1 MELWGP
7 VSFPFSSYASD
18 AASGLSDV
26 GEGMER
32 MRRPP
37 GKNLR
42 RRPRSRLRVTS
53 VRRGHRSSGNNLQGL
68 DATVRDGGAVSQ
80 KRREALCYWYPRGRQ
95 SCFQYETLGAESA
108 SLQFQ
113 SGHCDLGGEGWGH
126 LMKTELDLLLSADFD
141 SEGLR
146 PERQSG

>member
-7 VSFPFSSYASD
+7 LSFPFSSYASD

-53 VRRGHRSSGNNLQGL
+53 VRKGPRSSGITCRAWMELSEGGVCGQPER
-68 DATVRDGGAVSQ
+68 VRSTGHS
-80 KRREALCYWYPRGRQ
+80 YPRGRR

-108 SLQFQ
+108 SLRFQ

-126 LMKTELDLLLSADFD
+126 LMKTELDLLPSADFD
-141 SEGLR
+141 PEGLR
-146 PERQSG
+146 PE

>member
-7 VSFPFSSYASD
+7 LSFPFSSYASD
-18 AASGLSDV
+18 AASGLSDM

-53 VRRGHRSSGNNLQGL
+53 VRKGNRSSGITYRAWMELSEGGVCGQPERVRSTVSL
-68 DATVRDGGAVSQ
+68 LPKRPPVMFSVRDFGG
-80 KRREALCYWYPRGRQ
+80 RI
-95 SCFQYETLGAESA
+95 
-108 SLQFQ
+108 
-113 SGHCDLGGEGWGH
+113 
-126 LMKTELDLLLSADFD
+126 LLLSSSNLATVTWV
-141 SEGLR
+141 
-146 PERQSG
+146 ERGGDT